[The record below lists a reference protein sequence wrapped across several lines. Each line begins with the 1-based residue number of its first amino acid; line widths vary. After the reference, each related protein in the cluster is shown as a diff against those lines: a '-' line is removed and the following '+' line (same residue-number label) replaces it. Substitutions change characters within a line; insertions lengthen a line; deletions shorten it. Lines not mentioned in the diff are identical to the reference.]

1 MGVWASHCHPSL
13 WWPPEKEEEEE
24 EEEEGCPSLV
34 PGGGEVW

>member
-24 EEEEGCPSLV
+24 EEEEGCPSLA